1 MSTGYAKQ
9 PIAHQ
14 ILLAVLAALAVVF
27 TAMAVIV
34 ERNAEQSAIKVTES
48 NLQEEGQI
56 MVGMLDA
63 MFDNVKARGE
73 RQMHIFTKFLGAE
86 VVATT
91 ASMKTGDVD
100 LPVLRAGNVTLN
112 TNSRLLSNFRE
123 LTGNDAAVLSFIDGK
138 VYRTS
143 TLLKTKEG
151 KSMDGTVIDAADP
164 VSKAVTAGQDYAGL
178 TIRLGKY
185 YYSTVRVLKTAD
197 GKVFGALSVRTSLDS
212 EIKQIRDLFGK
223 LVSGKTGYVFII
235 RPTDEKGIGEFIL
248 HPKFQGKAIVESEL
262 TDGVKSSLRDMMVKK
277 TGFFHYQMPDANG
290 APRERLVHVVTSA
303 GWNWTL
309 VSGTWT
315 DEYFEESRALR
326 NTVAMVSVGGALLLA
341 LLIFLMIA
349 GRLKGLSSMV
359 GEVSKLGEGDLRVA
373 VASADAQSRNEV
385 ERLGY
390 VFNEMAGRMRGLVG
404 EIAATAERVNVA
416 AHEMKAVANSAMQSA
431 EQQSQSASGIA
442 ASVEEMSVSITH
454 VADGARETQRVSEE
468 AESASTEGRQAVD
481 GTVAE
486 LERVSQE
493 ILQSAQLIQSLGERS
508 KQVSNVVNVIREIA
522 DQTNLLALNAAI
534 EAARAGEA
542 GRGFAVVADE
552 VRKLAERTAHSTQEI
567 SGTIL
572 AIQSETDSAVQHM
585 QLVTTQM
592 NGGVEKAREAGEV
605 LARIDEC
612 SQRAAQNVQNIAE
625 STREQSSASQ
635 EIARLVERI
644 AQMAE
649 TNSATASSNREQ
661 AENLGRMSTELQTT
675 LSRFRT

>member
-1 MSTGYAKQ
+1 M
-9 PIAHQ
+9 
-14 ILLAVLAALAVVF
+14 
-27 TAMAVIV
+27 
-34 ERNAEQSAIKVTES
+34 E
-48 NLQEEGQI
+48 
-56 MVGMLDA
+56 
-63 MFDNVKARGE
+63 
-73 RQMHIFTKFLGAE
+73 
-86 VVATT
+86 
-91 ASMKTGDVD
+91 
-100 LPVLRAGNVTLN
+100 
-112 TNSRLLSNFRE
+112 
-123 LTGNDAAVLSFIDGK
+123 
-138 VYRTS
+138 
-143 TLLKTKEG
+143 
-151 KSMDGTVIDAADP
+151 GTVIDAADP
-164 VSKAVTAGQDYAGL
+164 VSKAVAAGQDYAGL
-178 TIRLGKY
+178 TIRQGKY

-197 GKVFGALSVRTSLDS
+197 GKVFGALSVRTSLES
-212 EIKQIRDLFGK
+212 ELKQIRDLFSK

-235 RPTDEKGIGEFIL
+235 RPTDEKSIGEFIL
-248 HPKFQGKAIVESEL
+248 HPKFQGKAIAESEFA
-262 TDGVKSSLRDMMVKK
+262 DGVKTSLRDMLVKK
-277 TGFFHYQMPDANG
+277 KGFFRYQMPDANG
-290 APRERLVHVVTSA
+290 APRQRLVHVVTSA

-326 NTVAMVSVGGALLLA
+326 NTVVMVSVGGALLLA

-359 GEVSKLGEGDLRVA
+359 GEVSKLGEGDLRVS
-373 VASADAQSRNEV
+373 VAAADANSRNEV

-404 EIAATAERVNVA
+404 EISATAERVNVA
-416 AHEMKAVANSAMQSA
+416 AQDMKEVANSAMQSA

-468 AESASTEGRQAVD
+468 AESASAEGRQAVD
-481 GTVAE
+481 GTVVE

-567 SGTIL
+567 SSTIL
-572 AIQSETDSAVQHM
+572 AIQSETDSAVEHM

-592 NGGVEKAREAGEV
+592 SGGVEKAREAGEV

-649 TNSATASSNREQ
+649 SNSATASSNREQ